1 MDQATNTLVALGGGL
16 LIALIGWAFS
26 SSKVKTQVV
35 DSADAWARFE
45 GVRSF
50 QLTFYRQSGNVHRVV
65 QVQGTR
71 RDVEAEILKV
81 FNRAGIRDQYMVG
94 TRGNA
99 IDYCRAYHNHR
110 GSSEGKKV
118 GGCLVTAL

>member
-16 LIALIGWAFS
+16 VIALIGWAFS

-50 QLTFYRQSGNVHRVV
+50 QLTFIDNL
-65 QVQGTR
+65 GT
-71 RDVEAEILKV
+71 
-81 FNRAGIRDQYMVG
+81 
-94 TRGNA
+94 
-99 IDYCRAYHNHR
+99 
-110 GSSEGKKV
+110 S
-118 GGCLVTAL
+118 TA